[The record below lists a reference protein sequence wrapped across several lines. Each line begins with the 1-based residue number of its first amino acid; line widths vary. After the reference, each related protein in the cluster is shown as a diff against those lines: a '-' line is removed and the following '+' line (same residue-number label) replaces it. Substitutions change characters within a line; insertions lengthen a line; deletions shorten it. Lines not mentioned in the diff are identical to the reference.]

1 MKQMLKAADRVD
13 FAMFT
18 FAQSSGIDDTM
29 IRVVGSG
36 TAIRGV
42 LDRGQGVQAWA
53 ATHTLKQAGVQLS
66 TNTAASGVRKVHHKL
81 MVIDQR
87 LTIVGSFNY
96 TAPAATL
103 NDENITVL
111 GDLEETT
118 PAAETA
124 QRTIAGYALTEINR
138 IIDNLSQPV

>member
-1 MKQMLKAADRVD
+1 
-13 FAMFT
+13 
-18 FAQSSGIDDTM
+18 
-29 IRVVGSG
+29 
-36 TAIRGV
+36 
-42 LDRGQGVQAWA
+42 
-53 ATHTLKQAGVQLS
+53 VQLY

-81 MVIDQR
+81 MVIDER

-103 NDENITVL
+103 NDENIIVL
-111 GDLEETT
+111 GDFEETS

-124 QRTIAGYALTEINR
+124 QRTIAGYALTEITR